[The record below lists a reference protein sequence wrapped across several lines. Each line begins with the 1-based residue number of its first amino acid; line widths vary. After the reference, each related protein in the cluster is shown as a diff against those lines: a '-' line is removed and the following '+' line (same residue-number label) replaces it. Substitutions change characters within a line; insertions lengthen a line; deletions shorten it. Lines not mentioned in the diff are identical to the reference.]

1 MTTDLAKRNATA
13 TIRLL
18 LDGHPPNGTQP
29 SDCGLWAEV
38 VTALYNAYDSGGLV
52 AVHRVFNTL
61 VKQAPDLI
69 RLISSASVDK
79 IRWTVAELYDEPFPM
94 TRFIIPNIL
103 PTGMISLAGRP
114 KVGKSWLALQ
124 IAHAVGRGG
133 STLEQAALSGKV
145 LYLALEDTPRRLKDR
160 CQKQGIPREANI
172 TFVTQWKPLDNGGIA
187 DLVAAM
193 HLEGYTLIIIDT
205 FSRAC
210 GRADQLDNREM
221 NDLLGQLHQAVQ
233 SAEAATLMVDHHR
246 KPNYLNTDP
255 IDDILGSTA
264 KSAVVDAALGLYKQR
279 GKPGATLKIAGRDVE
294 EQELALQ
301 WDATRFCWQL
311 LGTTD
316 QVTAATVQGELLE
329 ALATLGGQ
337 STVTELAEYLGK
349 QAGNISRELNELVA
363 KGKVKRGERN
373 GRQVPYLLVD

>member
-1 MTTDLAKRNATA
+1 MNHSSDYKAGAA
-13 TIRLL
+13 IRLL
-18 LDGHPPNGTQP
+18 LNGNPPNGTSP
-29 SDCGLWAEV
+29 SECGPWAEIM
-38 VTALYNAYDSGGLV
+38 TALYDAYDCGGV
-52 AVHRVFNTL
+52 AAARRVFNTL
-61 VKQAPDLI
+61 VKQVPELTQ
-69 RLISSASVDK
+69 LISTK
-79 IRWTVAELYDEPFPM
+79 PINKTRWTVAELYNEQFLAPK
-94 TRFIIPNIL
+94 FIVPRIL

-133 STLEQAALSGKV
+133 STLEQVAVSGKV

-172 TFVTQWKPLDNGGIA
+172 TFVTEWKSLDNGGIA

-311 LGTTD
+311 LGTTE

-329 ALATLGGQ
+329 ALVTLGGQ

-373 GRQVPYLLVD
+373 GRQVPYLLLD

>member
-1 MTTDLAKRNATA
+1 MNHSSDYKAGAA
-13 TIRLL
+13 IRLL
-18 LDGHPPNGTQP
+18 LNGNPPNGTSP
-29 SDCGLWAEV
+29 SECGPWAEIM
-38 VTALYNAYDSGGLV
+38 TALYDAYDCGGV
-52 AVHRVFNTL
+52 AAARRVFNTL
-61 VKQAPDLI
+61 VKQVPELTQ
-69 RLISSASVDK
+69 LISTEPINK
-79 IRWTVAELYDEPFPM
+79 TRWTVAELYNEQFLAPK
-94 TRFIIPNIL
+94 FIVPRIL

-133 STLEQAALSGKV
+133 STLEQVAVSGKV

-172 TFVTQWKPLDNGGIA
+172 TFVTEWKSLDNGGIA

-311 LGTTD
+311 LGTTE
-316 QVTAATVQGELLE
+316 QVTAATIQGELLE
-329 ALATLGGQ
+329 ALVTLGGQ

-373 GRQVPYLLVD
+373 GRQVPYLLLD

>member
-1 MTTDLAKRNATA
+1 MGQARANVV
-13 TIRLL
+13 
-18 LDGHPPNGTQP
+18 P
-29 SDCGLWAEV
+29 WAEIM
-38 VTALYNAYDSGGLV
+38 TALYDAYDCGGV
-52 AVHRVFNTL
+52 AAARRVFNTL
-61 VKQAPDLI
+61 VKQVPELTQ
-69 RLISSASVDK
+69 LISTEPINK
-79 IRWTVAELYDEPFPM
+79 TRWTVAELYNEQFLAPK
-94 TRFIIPNIL
+94 FIVPRIL

-133 STLEQAALSGKV
+133 STLEQVAVSGKV

-172 TFVTQWKPLDNGGIA
+172 TFVTEWKSLDNGGIA

-311 LGTTD
+311 LGTTE

-329 ALATLGGQ
+329 ALVTLGGQ

-373 GRQVPYLLVD
+373 GRQVPYLLLD

>member
-1 MTTDLAKRNATA
+1 MNHSSDYKAGAA
-13 TIRLL
+13 IRLL
-18 LDGHPPNGTQP
+18 LNGNPPNGTSP
-29 SDCGLWAEV
+29 SECGPWAEIM
-38 VTALYNAYDSGGLV
+38 TALYDAYDCGGV
-52 AVHRVFNTL
+52 AAARRVFNTL
-61 VKQAPDLI
+61 VKQVPELTQ
-69 RLISSASVDK
+69 LISTEPINK
-79 IRWTVAELYDEPFPM
+79 TRWTVAELYNEQFLAPK
-94 TRFIIPNIL
+94 FIVPRIL

-133 STLEQAALSGKV
+133 STLEQVAVSGKV

-172 TFVTQWKPLDNGGIA
+172 TIVTEWKSLDNGGIA

-311 LGTTD
+311 LGTTE
-316 QVTAATVQGELLE
+316 QVTAATIQGELLE
-329 ALATLGGQ
+329 ALVTLGGQ

-373 GRQVPYLLVD
+373 GRQVPYLLLD

>member
-1 MTTDLAKRNATA
+1 MNHSSDYKAGAA
-13 TIRLL
+13 IRLL
-18 LDGHPPNGTQP
+18 LNGNPPNGTSP
-29 SDCGLWAEV
+29 SECGPWAEIM
-38 VTALYNAYDSGGLV
+38 TALYDAYDCGGV
-52 AVHRVFNTL
+52 AAARRVFNTL
-61 VKQAPDLI
+61 VKQVPELTQ
-69 RLISSASVDK
+69 LISTEPINK
-79 IRWTVAELYDEPFPM
+79 TRWTVAELYNEQFLAPK
-94 TRFIIPNIL
+94 FIVPRIL

-133 STLEQAALSGKV
+133 STLEQVAVSGKV

-172 TFVTQWKPLDNGGIA
+172 TFVTEWKSLDNGGIA

-311 LGTTD
+311 LGTTE

-329 ALATLGGQ
+329 ALVTLGGQ

-373 GRQVPYLLVD
+373 GRQVPYLLLD